1 MYAMCHT
8 KSNDVV
14 ACIKEMKK
22 QGVNHPILQV
32 GQKLYKQC
40 DKDRSKAMEVA
51 RNKKRH
57 YVINMASG
65 TLHKKGCPSVKR
77 AKKENLVE
85 AYLVRPKDTKLI
97 MCVCC
102 LK

>member
-1 MYAMCHT
+1 MYAMCNT
-8 KSNDVV
+8 KSDDVK

-22 QGVNHPILQV
+22 LGVRRVIFQV

-40 DKDRSKAMEVA
+40 EKNHSKAMEIT
-51 RNKKRH
+51 RGKKRR
-57 YVINMASG
+57 YAINTASLV
-65 TLHKKGCPSVKR
+65 LHKKGCPSVKHIKR
-77 AKKENLVE
+77 ENLVS
-85 AYLVRPKDTKLI
+85 AYLVRPKDTNLT

>member
-1 MYAMCHT
+1 MYAMCNT
-8 KSNDVV
+8 KSDDVV

-22 QGVNHPILQV
+22 QADKDPIFQV

-40 DKDRSKAMEVA
+40 EEDRSKAMEIV
-51 RNKKRH
+51 RNRKPQ
-57 YVINMASG
+57 YVINMASMV
-65 TLHKKGCPSVKR
+65 LHKKGCPSIKR
-77 AKKENLVE
+77 AKSENLIG
-85 AYLVRPKDTKLI
+85 AYLVRPKAAKLV